1 MTNPDSTSRD
11 KAQRAQAPAGRMR
24 RRGRLV
30 PALAA
35 LALVAT
41 AISLGQW
48 QLRRADE
55 KRVLQARIDAA
66 ATAAPVSVPSS
77 PVQASS
83 LDGRRVVVEG
93 RWDAKHTVFVDNRTY
108 KGVAG
113 FHVATPVR
121 IGDSQMHVLV
131 LRGWVA
137 SDRGDRLRLPEVPTP
152 AGAVRV
158 EGMAQADIAQV
169 LELKASGLP
178 GPQERIWQNIDL
190 SRFARW
196 SGVTLQP
203 VLVRQDAR
211 GAPDDGLVRDWPVP
225 GAGVDKHVGYAF
237 QWFTLAAATVAL
249 WIYFGFFRRS
259 ERDTDR

>member
-1 MTNPDSTSRD
+1 VPT
-11 KAQRAQAPAGRMR
+11 
-24 RRGRLV
+24 LV
-30 PALAA
+30 ALA
-35 LALVAT
+35 VTAT
-41 AISLGQW
+41 ALSLGQW

-55 KRVLQARIDAA
+55 KRALQARIDAA
-66 ATAAPVSVPSS
+66 ATEAPVSVPSS

-83 LDGRRVVVEG
+83 LDGRRVLVEG
-93 RWDAKHTVFVDNRTY
+93 RWDATHTVFVENRTY

-121 IGDSQMHVLV
+121 IADSQMHVLV

-137 SDRGDRLRLPEVPTP
+137 RDRRDRLSLPQVPAP
-152 AGAVRV
+152 AGIVRV
-158 EGMAQADIAQV
+158 EGIAQAHVDQV
-169 LELKASGLP
+169 LELEASGLP

-196 SGVTLQP
+196 SGLALQP
-203 VLVRQDAR
+203 VLVRQSAR

-225 GAGVDKHVGYAF
+225 GTGVDKHIGYAF
-237 QWFTLAAATVAL
+237 QWFALAAATVAL
-249 WIYFGFFRRS
+249 WIYFSFFRRS